1 MTSYDD
7 IKSGRAV
14 APVTAPDANSIP
26 SLIDRATR
34 RLAEAKTSA
43 EVLEAK
49 AAAELALHYAKVT
62 KAANESHADC
72 LRIITRA
79 EIRMAGEIDR
89 GQEAGEIA
97 KAGRKAN
104 VPASDN
110 KATMAELGISRQRVN
125 EWRKVAEAGEE
136 KVEEAISE
144 ALAEGRAPTKA
155 DIHRA
160 AGIVKDRP
168 KSDEDQ
174 QFTDLMK
181 AWNAAGQ
188 GARERFLAETNLE
201 FIAAPVVAAEA
212 TGNDLREPVA
222 AEQGQ
227 IIREGDAPRETDCQ
241 AGGQSQGD
249 SDASCPDTELPATAD
264 QAGRFDSG
272 SLTEIE
278 VKPQVRVLPGDA
290 FEVAKGGPT
299 GMGRSDSLER
309 QAPNSNPLPSSSQV
323 ADAPAP
329 TSSPVSAKAGDVPP
343 PASPATNSKPDCL
356 DPGNCKV
363 PFTSALCARCND
375 ARMMRRAAE

>member
-1 MTSYDD
+1 MISYDA
-7 IKSGRAV
+7 IKSGEAMVPV
-14 APVTAPDANSIP
+14 AKPDANSIP
-26 SLIDRATR
+26 SLIDRATK
-34 RLAEAKTSA
+34 RLAEAKSSA

-89 GQEAGEIA
+89 AQEAGEVA
-97 KAGRKAN
+97 SQDRHGKGVQAS
-104 VPASDN
+104 VPGSDTHE
-110 KATMAELGISRQRVN
+110 KPVTMAELGISRQRVN

-188 GARERFLAETNLE
+188 GARERFLAETNLD

-212 TGNDLREPVA
+212 TGNDLREPTA
-222 AEQGQ
+222 AASGQ
-227 IIREGDAPRETDCQ
+227 IIREGDAPRETGRF
-241 AGGQSQGD
+241 GG
-249 SDASCPDTELPATAD
+249 DASSPDTEFKSTAPTVEPEATPAPPPA
-264 QAGRFDSG
+264 SG
-272 SLTEIE
+272 TY
-278 VKPQVRVLPGDA
+278 
-290 FEVAKGGPT
+290 
-299 GMGRSDSLER
+299 
-309 QAPNSNPLPSSSQV
+309 SNPQPSSSQA
-323 ADAPAP
+323 ADRPAP

-356 DPGNCKV
+356 DPEHCSV

-375 ARMMRRAAE
+375 ARMKRRVE

>member
-1 MTSYDD
+1 MISYDA
-7 IKSGRAV
+7 IKSGEAMVPV
-14 APVTAPDANSIP
+14 AKPDTNSIP
-26 SLIDRATR
+26 SLIDRATK
-34 RLAEAKTSA
+34 RLAEAKSSA

-89 GQEAGEIA
+89 AQEAGEVA
-97 KAGRKAN
+97 KPGRKQN

-168 KSDEDQ
+168 KSDEDK
-174 QFTDLMK
+174 QFTDLME

-188 GARERFLAETNLE
+188 GARERFLAETNLD

-227 IIREGDAPRETDCQ
+227 IIREGDAPRETGRFC
-241 AGGQSQGD
+241 G
-249 SDASCPDTELPATAD
+249 DASSPDTEFKSTAAPTVEPEAVPSPPTVSGNHLYPDPHTPGAATA
-264 QAGRFDSG
+264 
-272 SLTEIE
+272 
-278 VKPQVRVLPGDA
+278 
-290 FEVAKGGPT
+290 GPAN
-299 GMGRSDSLER
+299 
-309 QAPNSNPLPSSSQV
+309 QAPQT
-323 ADAPAP
+323 PAQN
-329 TSSPVSAKAGDVPP
+329 GDVDSHIVGQGGHRPVVHLGHAVQED
-343 PASPATNSKPDCL
+343 ASAAQTGNEAGSVSGATVTNSKPDCL
-356 DPGNCKV
+356 DPEHCSV

-375 ARMMRRAAE
+375 ARMKRRSAE

>member
-1 MTSYDD
+1 MISYDA
-7 IKSGRAV
+7 IKSGEAMV
-14 APVTAPDANSIP
+14 PVTKPDSNSIP
-26 SLIDRATR
+26 SLIDRATK
-34 RLAEAKTSA
+34 RLAEAKSSA

-89 GQEAGEIA
+89 AQEAGEVA
-97 KAGRKAN
+97 SQDRHGKGVQAS
-104 VPASDN
+104 VPGSDTHE
-110 KATMAELGISRQRVN
+110 KPVTMAELGISRQRVN

-188 GARERFLAETNLE
+188 GARERFLAETNLRQE
-201 FIAAPVVAAEA
+201 SDPANA
-212 TGNDLREPVA
+212 TG
-222 AEQGQ
+222 G
-227 IIREGDAPRETDCQ
+227 
-241 AGGQSQGD
+241 
-249 SDASCPDTELPATAD
+249 SDVESSASASGPD
-264 QAGRFDSG
+264 
-272 SLTEIE
+272 
-278 VKPQVRVLPGDA
+278 VKR
-290 FEVAKGGPT
+290 
-299 GMGRSDSLER
+299 
-309 QAPNSNPLPSSSQV
+309 APNSPSASRTAEPEAVPSPPTVSGNHLYPDPHTPGAATAGPANQ
-323 ADAPAP
+323 APQTPAQN
-329 TSSPVSAKAGDVPP
+329 GDVDSHIVGQGGHR
-343 PASPATNSKPDCL
+343 PAVHLGHAVQEDASAAQTGNEAGSVSGATVTNSKPDCL